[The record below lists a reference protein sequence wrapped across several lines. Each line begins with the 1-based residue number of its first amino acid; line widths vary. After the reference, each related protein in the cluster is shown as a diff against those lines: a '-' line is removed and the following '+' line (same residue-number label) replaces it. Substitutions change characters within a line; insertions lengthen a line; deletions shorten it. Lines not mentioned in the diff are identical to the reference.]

1 MGGEKRSR
9 CLTCLSIRGFMFLI
23 AGLVALFWLAGFLYS
38 TARIREM
45 HGLIQEVKNYDRP
58 ILEAG
63 EKTLTA
69 FGKVKGA
76 FLMAFLTRDPAEL
89 EAARKYL
96 SETRAEIAKTEEL
109 ARKRNDGKILE
120 NARRLRELLAILE
133 AELSS
138 GKEAILNSEVNLSLE
153 LKDLLRTLNQSE
165 TRVYRLAQE
174 MLKSRYHN
182 LDLSLE
188 KQRSLGRKM
197 LAQNSILFG
206 VSVFLALV
214 LILWISGLLRA
225 EARDLLKVAEAV
237 GRKDL
242 RVRVDLPERSSNEV
256 HMVGR
261 AVNQVISNLREFL
274 ACIQEGIAHISS
286 ASEEFSAVVTQNVE
300 HSQQA
305 FQNVKDL
312 LDYTEKLKDQISE
325 IKVSLDQ
332 LTEAVNEI
340 SRNATETSQESDQA
354 LKEVEAATEVLRQL
368 TQEIQNISSSA
379 DLIQNIAE
387 QTNLLALN
395 ATIEAARAGE
405 AGKGFAVVANE
416 VKELSRSSADS
427 AKEIRDRVQALIA
440 RGREMEENMQRV
452 LEGINRTRERTVS
465 VASAVEEQTAVI
477 SEVAE
482 TLSQI
487 SERMGTLDRIT
498 EELRRRTEEA
508 EQATADMKQGA
519 EDLAR
524 TATLLQKEV
533 QQYQVK

>member
-1 MGGEKRSR
+1 MNGRKKTR
-9 CLTCLSIRGFMFLI
+9 CFTCLSVRGFMLLV
-23 AGLVALFWLAGFLYS
+23 AGVVALFWLCGFLYS
-38 TARIREM
+38 TARLREM
-45 HGLIQEVKNYDRP
+45 QGMIAEVRNYDRP

-76 FLMAFLTRDPAEL
+76 FLMAFLTRNPAEL

-96 SETRAEIAKTEEL
+96 AETRAEIAKTEEL
-109 ARKRNDGKILE
+109 ARERNDGKILE
-120 NARRLRELLAILE
+120 NARRLRELLATLE
-133 AELSS
+133 EELSS
-138 GKEAILNSEVNLSLE
+138 GRKAILNSEVNLSPE
-153 LKDLLRTLNQSE
+153 LRDLLRTLNRSE
-165 TRVYRLAQE
+165 ARVYSLAQE

-188 KQRSLGRKM
+188 RQERLGRRM
-197 LAQNSILFG
+197 LVQNSVLFG
-206 VSVFLALV
+206 VSVFIALS

-225 EARDLLKVAEAV
+225 EARDLLRVAESV

-242 RVRVDLPERSSNEV
+242 RVEVDLPEKSANEI

-261 AVNQVISNLREFL
+261 AVNQVVTNLREFL
-274 ACIQEGIAHISS
+274 ARIQEGIAHISS
-286 ASEEFSAVVTQNVE
+286 ASEEFSAVVTQNVD

-305 FQNVKDL
+305 FENVKDL
-312 LDYTEKLKDQISE
+312 LSYTENLKNQISE
-325 IKVSLDQ
+325 IQLSLNQ

-354 LKEVEAATEVLRQL
+354 LKEVQAATEVLRHL

-427 AKEIRDRVQALIA
+427 AKEIRDRVQALIS

-452 LEGINRTRERTVS
+452 LESINRTRERTVG

-482 TLSQI
+482 TLNRI
-487 SERMGTLDRIT
+487 SERMATLDRIT

-508 EQATADMKQGA
+508 ESATEDMKQGA

-524 TATLLQKEV
+524 TATMLQKEA
-533 QQYQVK
+533 QEYRVK